1 MQIKNRFISWPGAK
15 FRQLEHIFN
24 SVQIDADTICEP
36 FFGTGAFSLQ
46 LVDKTDKLFISEQYH
61 LYLWWRY
68 LLKDTDEMISRM
80 SYFRE
85 KYADAKTDR
94 EVFNKM
100 RSLYNFLSEE
110 DGFYI
115 DTPALLWVL
124 VYQSTN
130 NLARF
135 NKKGGYNQTWGK
147 NRNVPDPNVV
157 FNNEAKATLCKMRSS
172 LASREYDFHNKDLIL
187 MDIFSD
193 FKICLHKFESY
204 IYTHECK
211 PFIFLDPPYIIK
223 TEVYKKNDWT
233 IEQERM
239 LFDAMHQYDRHS
251 TPWIMT
257 NYIQTDVQKHPFYQ
271 EIYDNW
277 QVIPLPRK
285 LDARPTGTGNYVEEV
300 IICGKGVKT
309 NV

>member
-24 SVQIDADTICEP
+24 SIQIDADTICEP

-46 LVDKTDKLFISEQYH
+46 LVDKTDKLFISEQDR
-61 LYLWWRY
+61 LYWWWRH
-68 LLKDTDEMISRM
+68 LLENTDTMIYNM

-85 KYADAKTDR
+85 KYAAAKTDR
-94 EVFNKM
+94 ETFTEM
-100 RSLYNFLSEE
+100 RSSYNL
-110 DGFYI
+110 FYK
-115 DTPALLWVL
+115 TNPMSLTTSALLWVL

-135 NKKGGYNQTWGK
+135 NKQGGYNQTWGK
-147 NRNVPDPNVV
+147 NRNVPDPKAV
-157 FNNEAKATLCKMRSS
+157 FNDEAKEALRKTALS
-172 LASREYDFHNKDLIL
+172 LVNDDWAEI
-187 MDIFSD
+187 MDIWTD